1 MRDLVYIVTGLV
13 QGFGLG
19 VAHVD
24 GRWEIY
30 ILLLVSIIVMLAYV
44 VGDGIARLAEQGFTY
59 NDVL

>member
-1 MRDLVYIVTGLV
+1 MRGFVYASIGLM

-19 VAHVD
+19 VAHVN